1 MNPNLWRFLEEMLD
15 TNTATLDSVKRRY
28 PRDLDTWMVL
38 RKRNGRGCALA
49 RGLLKV
55 IIYNEKNNSQFINN
69 LQTRNWD
76 IDPWTHS

>member
-1 MNPNLWRFLEEMLD
+1 M
-15 TNTATLDSVKRRY
+15 
-28 PRDLDTWMVL
+28 
-38 RKRNGRGCALA
+38 A

-69 LQTRNWD
+69 LETRTWD